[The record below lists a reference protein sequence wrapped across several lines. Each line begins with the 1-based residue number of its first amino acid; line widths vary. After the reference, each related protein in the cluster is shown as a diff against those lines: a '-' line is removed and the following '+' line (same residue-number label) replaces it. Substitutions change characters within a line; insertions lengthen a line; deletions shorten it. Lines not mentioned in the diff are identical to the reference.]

1 MVWDRLVCIWQAIFA
16 QTIAKGEDIDF
27 ANELRTLTKNCLKTQ
42 TGKIF
47 QEDEFSAIVKHGYVS
62 FHDFKTY
69 IISQHQD
76 DDIPDYLWVDQIE
89 EKCWKICKDV
99 YKSNLHESA
108 LRKMWQI
115 INYLTL
121 ANSYPPI
128 VNKEEIRL
136 LCEKIATYIN
146 VPRKEDK
153 VPKSNATFPELL
165 EYLEEA
171 MFKYCSES
179 KVNGCI
185 DKLHCWLV
193 LKVCRTG
200 WLHKRTKNGLNWTNW
215 VNTWVVL
222 VPGRLMFFENE
233 NPKLMDQPKS
243 EIIIN
248 EETRVKSLCPYKCW
262 DIKLGGRFTVL
273 NPLCL
278 ELELATNDN
287 EETKVW
293 MAEIQQQIS
302 CFDAPVQKLVRQR
315 YKSLQ
320 ELAFTTKDNA
330 NILTK
335 YLGINKGARGLK
347 EKNYIDDSLKSKEEK
362 LDTLYMKSDLNNN
375 EFIDTDEFEKY
386 IKGLGLHMD
395 EKDTLYQF
403 ENKFGKIEFP
413 EYLIG
418 QVLDK
423 HGSTED
429 IYWAFIEADRNGS
442 GKMNIKEFSRYMLGK
457 KYGRKNTFFKALSK
471 MEKSG
476 DGVFSISELKS
487 LLHKEGSGIRKM
499 PIDKLGESHA
509 ISTFEKQ
516 LQKTSIGMETDN
528 LADLINGRWKSSF
541 AAFKRQGASGRLVMT
556 GLTEMVSDIL
566 PGNYNLADLVYFSD
580 LPPLEP
586 RHTVI
591 KGVKWI
597 SSKVPGESGLAMFPK
612 SFDGK
617 VATEFATNE
626 HLRYYGASFAENQQL
641 QVSFCYH
648 HGIQDFTYD
657 TNYLEDYAK
666 TRGCGLETHLFTHL
680 NCPLHSDNGLLVL
693 GKFFDCELHLTA
705 FQVPV
710 RHTVYVPAGTIHS
723 NDYLIGTWRTML
735 SDEAVID
742 HVFIVNEKQ
751 NGDNVTYENIQLTF

>member
-1 MVWDRLVCIWQAIFA
+1 MVGDRLICIWQAIFA

-27 ANELRTLTKNCLKTQ
+27 VNELRTLTKTQ
-42 TGKIF
+42 TGKTF
-47 QEDEFSAIVKHGYVS
+47 REDEFSAIVKTGYVS

-69 IISQHQD
+69 IISKHQD
-76 DDIPDYLWVDQIE
+76 VAQIE
-89 EKCWKICKDV
+89 EKCWQICKDV

-115 INYLTL
+115 INYITL

-128 VNKEEIRL
+128 VNKGEIGL

-146 VPRKEDK
+146 VPMMEDK

-165 EYLEEA
+165 EYLEET

-185 DKLHCWLV
+185 DKLHCRLV

-222 VPGRLMFFENE
+222 VSGRLMFFENE
-233 NPKLMDQPKS
+233 NPKLTDQPKS

-248 EETRVKSLCPYKCW
+248 EETKVKSLCPYKCW
-262 DIKLGGRFTVL
+262 DIKLSGRFTVL

-293 MAEIQQQIS
+293 MAGIQQQITCS
-302 CFDAPVQKLVRQR
+302 KAPVQKLVRQR
-315 YKSLQ
+315 YKNLQ
-320 ELAFTTKDNA
+320 ELAYTTKDGA
-330 NILTK
+330 NLLTK
-335 YLGINKGARGLK
+335 YLGISKGARGLK
-347 EKNYIDDSLKSKEEK
+347 AKNYSDDSLKSKEEK
-362 LDTLYMKSDLNNN
+362 LDTVYMKSDLNNN
-375 EFIDTDEFEKY
+375 GFIDTNEFEKY
-386 IKGLGLHMD
+386 TKGLGLQMD
-395 EKDTLYQF
+395 EKDTLHQF

-413 EYLIG
+413 EYLRG

-429 IYWAFIEADRNGS
+429 IYWAFIETNRNRS
-442 GKMNIKEFSRYMLGK
+442 DKMNIKEYSRYMLGK
-457 KYGRKNTFFKALSK
+457 KYGRTNTLYKALSK

-476 DGVFSISELKS
+476 DGVFSISEFKS
-487 LLHKEGSGIRKM
+487 FLQKEGSGIRKM

-516 LQKTSIGMETDN
+516 LQKTSIRMETDN

-556 GLTEMVSDIL
+556 GLSEMVSDIL
-566 PGNYNLADLVYFSD
+566 PGNHILADLVYFSD
-580 LPPLEP
+580 LPPLKP

-641 QVSFCYH
+641 QVTFCYH

-680 NCPLHSDNGLLVL
+680 NCPLDLDNGLLVL

-735 SDEAVID
+735 SEEAVID
-742 HVFIVNEKQ
+742 HVFIVKEKQ
-751 NGDNVTYENIQLTF
+751 DGNNVTYENIQLTF

>member
-1 MVWDRLVCIWQAIFA
+1 MVGDRLICIWQAIFA
-16 QTIAKGEDIDF
+16 QTLAKGEDIDF
-27 ANELRTLTKNCLKTQ
+27 ADELRTLTKNCLKTQ

-47 QEDEFSAIVKHGYVS
+47 REDEFLANVKHGYVS

-69 IISQHQD
+69 IISKLQD
-76 DDIPDYLWVDQIE
+76 DDIPDYLWVAQIE
-89 EKCWKICKDV
+89 ENCWNICKDV

-115 INYLTL
+115 INCLTL
-121 ANSYPPI
+121 ADSYPPI

-146 VPRKEDK
+146 VPRTEDK
-153 VPKSNATFPELL
+153 VPKICATFPELL

-179 KVNGCI
+179 EVNGCI

-193 LKVCRTG
+193 LRVCRTG
-200 WLHKRTKNGLNWTNW
+200 WLHKRTKNELSWTNW

-233 NPKLMDQPKS
+233 NPKLTDQPKS
-243 EIIIN
+243 KIQIN
-248 EETRVKSLCPYKCW
+248 EETKVKSLCPYKCW
-262 DIKLGGRFTVL
+262 DVKLSGRFTVL

-287 EETKVW
+287 AETKVW
-293 MAEIQQQIS
+293 VAEIQQQITCS
-302 CFDAPVQKLVRQR
+302 DAPVQNLVRQR

-330 NILTK
+330 NLLTK
-335 YLGINKGARGLK
+335 YLGINKGTRGLK
-347 EKNYIDDSLKSKEEK
+347 AKNYK
-362 LDTLYMKSDLNNN
+362 LDLNNN
-375 EFIDTDEFEKY
+375 GFIDTKEHEKY
-386 IKGLGLHMD
+386 IKGLGLQMD
-395 EKDTLYQF
+395 EKDSLYQF
-403 ENKFGKIEFP
+403 ENKFGKIDFP
-413 EYLIG
+413 GLCGYHTG

-423 HGSTED
+423 QGSTED
-429 IYWAFIEADRNGS
+429 IYWAFIEADRNGY
-442 GKMNIKEFSRYMLGK
+442 GKMNIKEFSKYMLDK
-457 KYGRKNTFFKALSK
+457 KYGQMNTLLKALSK

-476 DGVFSISELKS
+476 GGVLSISECKNLLK
-487 LLHKEGSGIRKM
+487 KEGSGIKKM
-499 PIDKLGESHA
+499 PIDKLGESQS

-516 LQKTSIGMETDN
+516 FQKTSIGMETDN

-566 PGNYNLADLVYFSD
+566 PGNYILADLVYFSD

-586 RHTVI
+586 RHTVV

-597 SSKVPGESGLAMFPK
+597 SSKVPGESGLALFPK

-626 HLRYYGASFAENQQL
+626 HLQYYGASFAENQQL

-680 NCPLHSDNGLLVL
+680 NCPLDLDNGLLVL

-705 FQVPV
+705 FQVPA

-742 HVFIVNEKQ
+742 RVFIVKEKQ
-751 NGDNVTYENIQLTF
+751 DGDNVTYENIQLTF